1 MVISDVKL
9 ETDLPI
15 PSLGSLICLV
25 KCSSVHVLLLT
36 VNHWAIARHL
46 VLWVA
51 FYLDMFG
58 PEKNA
63 VLSSGVGSDE
73 ARPLCWCCQGMLI
86 MDYLAAFSFTTVRRC
101 RPGVRCC
108 SGRWGYDSGMG
119 RKALRA
125 KDLWVIWGLRGERS
139 GMRDLSTLIL
149 SSYLRQTLN
158 CATSCI

>member
-1 MVISDVKL
+1 M
-9 ETDLPI
+9 
-15 PSLGSLICLV
+15 
-25 KCSSVHVLLLT
+25 
-36 VNHWAIARHL
+36 NHWAIARHF

-86 MDYLAAFSFTTVRRC
+86 MDCLAAFSFTAVRRC

-108 SGRWGYDSGMG
+108 SGRCGYDRGMG

-125 KDLWVIWGLRGERS
+125 KDLWVIWSLQGERS
-139 GMRDLSTLIL
+139 GMRDLSLLVL

-158 CATSCI
+158 CATMEMMCYYDTRENKSMGEFKYWFLFNFTLRYPYKF